1 VNRKMNS
8 KVNSKEKK
16 IKARLVVFQAS
27 LKGRREPGYQPV
39 DVSSPAFVI
48 SAESLLI
55 RAM

>member
-1 VNRKMNS
+1 MNS

-39 DVSSPAFVI
+39 DVSSPAFVHKRRVVAN
-48 SAESLLI
+48 S
-55 RAM
+55 RDVN